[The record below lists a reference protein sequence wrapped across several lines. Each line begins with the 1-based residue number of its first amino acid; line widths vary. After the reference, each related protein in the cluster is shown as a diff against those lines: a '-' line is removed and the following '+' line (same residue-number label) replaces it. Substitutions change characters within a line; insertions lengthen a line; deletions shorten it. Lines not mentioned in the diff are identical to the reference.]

1 MHALHKK
8 EACLNYKG
16 GIQLSHFKDNQQLAG
31 AVFRLQCFLTSLL
44 PRFLLQKEGRPQ
56 PRRHISPTKKPAL
69 RVFWKVVR
77 NISHTFG
84 ELSNAVARSAWTRR
98 PFLEFS
104 TELRQPLFP
113 GWGLFWNI
121 SSLIVRETC
130 GLPKRTCVRT
140 VGKTCGYP
148 GYFSSFQ
155 VICRLT
161 NPVFAL
167 CGDALEHCAV
177 NIDMC

>member
-31 AVFRLQCFLTSLL
+31 AVFRLQCFLTSQLT
-44 PRFLLQKEGRPQ
+44 RFLLQKEGRPQ

-69 RVFWKVVR
+69 RVFWRIWGAVVR

-84 ELSNAVARSAWTRR
+84 ELSNAVARPAWTRR
-98 PFLEFS
+98 LFLEFS
-104 TELRQPLFP
+104 TELRPPLFP

-130 GLPKRTCVRT
+130 GLPKGTCVRT
-140 VGKTCGYP
+140 AGKTCGCCRYP
-148 GYFSSFQ
+148 SYFSS
-155 VICRLT
+155 L
-161 NPVFAL
+161 L
-167 CGDALEHCAV
+167 S
-177 NIDMC
+177 